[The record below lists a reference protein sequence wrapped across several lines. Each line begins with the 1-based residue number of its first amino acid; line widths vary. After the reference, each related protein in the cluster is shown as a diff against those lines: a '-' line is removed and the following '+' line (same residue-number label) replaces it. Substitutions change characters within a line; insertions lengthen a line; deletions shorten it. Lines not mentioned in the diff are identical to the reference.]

1 MRMKVLG
8 IMLTRHLTF
17 SKYCSEV
24 AQSCIY
30 YAQAIYHIGHLLMM
44 DFAQM
49 LACSVI
55 LYRSPGTTAAKLC
68 YTALQPTL
76 YGSCSVAEQRIWNY
90 WANSMGHSGPLC
102 HALSFLSSSS
112 SWTSMH
118 RRRVAT
124 PGEWQCKTARSGEWA
139 QHFSNAS
146 CSPAPRRF
154 NASLFW
160 AHCTDWLFSKEST
173 TKWFCWCSRSAA
185 RRCRPTSIVCSR
197 REDVHS
203 IWHRSST
210 SMLCWLFTKMIAAKR
225 AFRCTAPAIW
235 VLLQKI
241 VVDSDAATSFKSRI
255 VTHLFCQAFS
265 IYLFKPFTDACNFT
279 YNKVSK

>member
-76 YGSCSVAEQRIWNY
+76 YGSCSVAEQRI
-90 WANSMGHSGPLC
+90 
-102 HALSFLSSSS
+102 
-112 SWTSMH
+112 
-118 RRRVAT
+118 
-124 PGEWQCKTARSGEWA
+124 
-139 QHFSNAS
+139 
-146 CSPAPRRF
+146 
-154 NASLFW
+154 
-160 AHCTDWLFSKEST
+160 
-173 TKWFCWCSRSAA
+173 
-185 RRCRPTSIVCSR
+185 
-197 REDVHS
+197 
-203 IWHRSST
+203 
-210 SMLCWLFTKMIAAKR
+210 
-225 AFRCTAPAIW
+225 
-235 VLLQKI
+235 
-241 VVDSDAATSFKSRI
+241 
-255 VTHLFCQAFS
+255 
-265 IYLFKPFTDACNFT
+265 
-279 YNKVSK
+279 